1 VTQALYTVGTAGAA
15 AALFILGV
23 LWERRRHPPPP
34 NIHEVYL
41 HDDRDDH

>member
-1 VTQALYTVGTAGAA
+1 VTQALWTVGTAGTC

-34 NIHEVYL
+34 SVHEVHL
-41 HDDRDDH
+41 TVHDDDE